1 MAGDE
6 FATRFAERV
15 LAARWP
21 VILTTLLLVAVAS
34 GGIARLEFSAN
45 YRIFFDDDNPELS
58 WRSKR
63 WRIPTGRTRTSPS

>member
-21 VILTTLLLVAVAS
+21 VILTTVLLVALAS

-45 YRIFFDDDNPELS
+45 YRIFFDEDNPGASGSGSAGEHLREEREHR
-58 WRSKR
+58 RS
-63 WRIPTGRTRTSPS
+63 